1 MEILIMEMDE
11 TARAPLR
18 LGGHERD
25 HFQFDL
31 FEVMKLFQMESNEM
45 IATQIAEMAEVILEL
60 LKPDGLD
67 QELRVSENKCGN
79 SKIEG
84 NEACDDGNT
93 ISNDGW
99 SSSWTIESGWTWSG
113 TPSKWTKTS
122 TLYWG
127 DGIISQGEKCDD
139 GNKLDGD
146 GWSSKWAIESGYIW
160 EGWPSRW
167 VLVSELGGAAAIIG
181 KTTLYTIIVN
191 LLVSII
197 SAFAIEGS
205 AINLWAMLNMLQILH
220 FVPMM
225 TLYYPQVLLTMF
237 SYIAL
242 VNMNN
247 LILFSLFS
255 LMIDQN
261 QISSQDGLDY
271 RFDNQS
277 FGSLNIFMNS
287 GDIFAFVM
295 IAFFYII
302 TVTILSSIF
311 KPKNEDENN
320 NKRIKKWSFE
330 NFKRVLRL
338 LRNAIF
344 FNFFIRFGYESFLEL
359 GLSSLLNIYQPSI
372 GTLTE
377 KESIGAVIIWL
388 AFLIF
393 IWALTLCV
401 TLCVKST
408 TLAKKSVEQTI
419 GSIYSGLKL
428 SKQGPRLFP
437 VVFLLRRIV
446 IIIILVWLWNEGLA
460 QLIILTITNLIV
472 IAHLAIFRPYESK
485 VSCIHTFVNELLL
498 LVIWIMWFMYTETK
512 TELTSEPKYERTA
525 YVWISWWLAVV
536 MLQVITLII
545 NTTKYFVS
553 LKYKRENEES
563 LDQKVLPFRNIFEN
577 ETSK

>member
-1 MEILIMEMDE
+1 MS
-11 TARAPLR
+11 
-18 LGGHERD
+18 
-25 HFQFDL
+25 Q
-31 FEVMKLFQMESNEM
+31 
-45 IATQIAEMAEVILEL
+45 
-60 LKPDGLD
+60 DGLD
-67 QELRVSENKCGN
+67 QELQVSENKCGD

-84 NEACDDGNT
+84 NEVCDDGNT

-146 GWSSKWAIESGYIW
+146 GWSSKWAIESGYVW
-160 EGWPSRW
+160 EGWPSSW

-261 QISSQDGLDY
+261 QISSQEGLDY

-295 IAFFYII
+295 IVFLYIIII
-302 TVTILSSIF
+302 TVLSSIF
-311 KPKNEDENN
+311 KPKNDDENEDQ
-320 NKRIKKWSFE
+320 RIKKWSFE
-330 NFKRVLRL
+330 YFKRVLRL

-359 GLSSLLNIYQPSI
+359 GLSSLLNIYQPSTN
-372 GTLTE
+372 TLTE
-377 KESIGAVIIWL
+377 KESIWAVSFWLLFLAIISM
-388 AFLIF
+388 
-393 IWALTLCV
+393 LTVCIS
-401 TLCVKST
+401 LCVKP
-408 TLAKKSVEQTI
+408 
-419 GSIYSGLKL
+419 SILEK
-428 SKQGPRLFP
+428 
-437 VVFLLRRIV
+437 
-446 IIIILVWLWNEGLA
+446 
-460 QLIILTITNLIV
+460 
-472 IAHLAIFRPYESK
+472 
-485 VSCIHTFVNELLL
+485 
-498 LVIWIMWFMYTETK
+498 
-512 TELTSEPKYERTA
+512 
-525 YVWISWWLAVV
+525 
-536 MLQVITLII
+536 
-545 NTTKYFVS
+545 
-553 LKYKRENEES
+553 
-563 LDQKVLPFRNIFEN
+563 
-577 ETSK
+577 

>member
-1 MEILIMEMDE
+1 MAEAVPERSSQVMSDLDRLLCELHEEMELLQVPNNEMTETLIMEMDE
-11 TARAPLR
+11 AAPAQLSLDGHDQDHLR
-18 LGGHERD
+18 
-25 HFQFDL
+25 FDL
-31 FEVMKLFQMESNEM
+31 FEVMELFQMGNNATM
-45 IATQIAEMAEVILEL
+45 VTQITEMVEVVLEL
-60 LKPDGLD
+60 LRLDGRD
-67 QELRVSENKCGN
+67 QKLRVSENKCGN

-93 ISNDGW
+93 FSNDGW
-99 SSSWTIESGWTWSG
+99 SSSWAIENEWTWSG
-113 TPSKWTKTS
+113 TPSKWTKSS

-146 GWSSKWAIESGYIW
+146 GWSCKWVIEPGYVW
-160 EGWPSRW
+160 EGWPSSW
-167 VLVSELGGAAAIIG
+167 VLVSELGGTAATIG

-197 SAFAIEGS
+197 SAFAIDGS

-225 TLYYPQVLLTMF
+225 TLFYPQVLLTMF

-261 QISSQDGLDY
+261 QISSQEGLDY

-277 FGSLNIFMNS
+277 FGSSNIFMNS

-295 IAFFYII
+295 IAFLCII

-311 KPKNEDENN
+311 KPKSDDDDQD
-320 NKRIKKWSFE
+320 KRIKKWSFE

-359 GLSSLLNIYQPSI
+359 GLSSLLNIYQPSTT
-372 GTLTE
+372 TLTE
-377 KESIGAVIIWL
+377 KESIGAVIIWWT
-388 AFLIF
+388 FLVLICIVT
-393 IWALTLCV
+393 IWV
-401 TLCVKST
+401 TLWIR
-408 TLAKKSVEQTI
+408 ATI
-419 GSIYSGLKL
+419 LEK
-428 SKQGPRLFP
+428 
-437 VVFLLRRIV
+437 
-446 IIIILVWLWNEGLA
+446 
-460 QLIILTITNLIV
+460 
-472 IAHLAIFRPYESK
+472 
-485 VSCIHTFVNELLL
+485 
-498 LVIWIMWFMYTETK
+498 
-512 TELTSEPKYERTA
+512 
-525 YVWISWWLAVV
+525 
-536 MLQVITLII
+536 
-545 NTTKYFVS
+545 
-553 LKYKRENEES
+553 
-563 LDQKVLPFRNIFEN
+563 
-577 ETSK
+577 